1 MATRCDCHWERVEL
15 HVRLDALLLRID
27 DVPGCPAH
35 TSVRAG
41 EDTAA

>member
-1 MATRCDCHWERVEL
+1 MAMRCDCHWERVEL
-15 HVRLDALLLRID
+15 HVRLDVLLLRVD

-35 TSVRAG
+35 RAVPAE